1 MKTIHMIDDYK
12 ILCEE
17 SKSIGKFAAYK
28 AYTQKYPQ
36 FFQGVF
42 KYLYC
47 QPIEN
52 LKPMIEQ
59 TNFQKLLQAAENNYE
74 AGIVDYAIDSVN
86 KFINMMEVNFEF
98 TFLLGQELSNIDGC
112 AGLGA
117 TDEPQLYIGIDKS
130 LSKDRLDMLIPHELL
145 HIARSH
151 LEKTKISDCETVFS
165 RTIEEGLATYAP
177 LWVHNMEWNIGNVAK
192 TLDVSEKQVNNLMSQ
207 TDVLLEKLVFD
218 GDKAISSETMKEYFT
233 TQTLDQEYPLVGYYV
248 GLYLAHTSVKKG
260 VEFKQISFMTTN
272 DIKRIWF
279 PESIWV

>member
-1 MKTIHMIDDYK
+1 MKTIHMIGDYK
-12 ILCEE
+12 IMCEE
-17 SKSIGKFAAYK
+17 SNSVGKFAAYK

-59 TNFQKLLQAAENNYE
+59 VNFQKLLQAAEDNYE

-86 KFINMMEVNFEF
+86 KFIKMMEVNFEF

-145 HIARSH
+145 HIVRSY
-151 LEKTKISDCETVFS
+151 LKKTGNPETVFS

-177 LWVHNMEWNIGNVAK
+177 LWVHNMKWNIVNVAK
-192 TLDVSEKQVNNLMSQ
+192 TLGVSEKQANNLMSQ
-207 TDVLLEKLVFD
+207 TDVLLEKLIID

-233 TQTLDQEYPLVGYYV
+233 TQTLDEEYPLVGYYV
-248 GLYLAHTSVKKG
+248 GLYLAHASVKKG
-260 VEFKQISFMTTN
+260 MEFKQISSMPIN
-272 DIKRIWF
+272 DIKKIWF
-279 PESIWV
+279 S